1 MDSQCRDTFK
11 YNLYNQEVNVKKII
25 NQMISDFGIGGDEQK
40 TGMKENRE

>member
-1 MDSQCRDTFK
+1 MAK
-11 YNLYNQEVNVKKII
+11 VKEFDGQVQFVQLGGECKKTI